1 MLKHL
6 IFDFDGTV
14 VDSASLYIKLCNDM
28 ADELRVSPMSIE
40 SLREL
45 SGLTIK
51 QRCKKLNIPLYRLPV
66 MNIMVQERIR
76 SHIHEL
82 QWIPGIEDEILK
94 LKNMG
99 FKLTMI
105 SSNSVSNISRFFKS
119 NNSNLFNEIYSSRG
133 IFDKHHAI
141 RALLKKF
148 DIKRSEAIYIGD
160 EFRDIKACKKAK
172 INIIS
177 VTWGFDSKD
186 LLIKGKPD
194 FIADTPTEMVDIIC
208 NIADCEYK

>member
-14 VDSASLYIKLCNDM
+14 VDSASLYIKLCNNM
-28 ADELRVSPMSIE
+28 SEELHVSPMSIE

-66 MNIMVQERIR
+66 MNIMVQEKIK

-82 QWIPGIEDEILK
+82 QWISGIDHEILK

-99 FKLTMI
+99 FNLTMI
-105 SSNSVSNISRFFKS
+105 SSNSVSIISRFFKN
-119 NNSNLFNEIYSSRG
+119 NNSNLFDEIYSSRG
-133 IFDKHHAI
+133 IFDKHHSI
-141 RALLKKF
+141 KALLKKYK
-148 DIKRSEAIYIGD
+148 IKRDEAIYIGD

-172 INIIS
+172 IRILS
-177 VTWGFDSKD
+177 VTWGYDSRE

-194 FIADTPTEMVDIIC
+194 FIADNPAQMVDIISS
-208 NIADCEYK
+208 IT